1 MVKTRKTILPR
12 FRIALPGLGVIG
24 AVLVFLPAVV
34 ALTAPYLA
42 PYDPQAPDVSM
53 ILMPPSHTHLLGTD
67 ELGRDLLSR
76 MIFGSRISLSVGF
89 VSVGIM
95 LLIGV
100 TFGSVAGYY
109 GGWVDS
115 LTMRFVDIMLCLPT
129 FFLILAIIAFVSP
142 SIWAI
147 MAVIGATGW
156 MDVAR
161 LVRAEF
167 LSLKEREFTLAARAQ
182 GARDTTI
189 ILRHIL
195 PNALTPVFVAAV
207 LGVAGAILTES
218 ALSFLGLGVQ
228 PPTPSWGNIL
238 TSGKDVVVTA
248 WWVSLFPGLAILGT
262 VLGFNL
268 LGEALREG
276 L

>member
-1 MVKTRKTILPR
+1 MDDLPQPGPRARTNLGFGILGG
-12 FRIALPGLGVIG
+12 I
-24 AVLVFLPAVV
+24 LVFLPAIV
-34 ALTAPYLA
+34 AVSAQFLA
-42 PYDPQAPDVSM
+42 PYDPQTPDVTV
-53 ILMPPSHTHLLGTD
+53 ILMPPSPSHLLGTD
-67 ELGRDLLSR
+67 ELGRDLFSR
-76 MIFGSRISLSVGF
+76 LLYGSRISLSVGF

-95 LLIGV
+95 LIIGV
-100 TFGSVAGYY
+100 TLGSVSGYY

-115 LTMRFVDIMLCLPT
+115 LIMRFVDIMLCLPT
-129 FFLILAIIAFVSP
+129 FFLILAIIAFVTP
-142 SIWAI
+142 SILAI

-167 LSLKEREFTLAARAQ
+167 LTLKEREFTLAAKAQ
-182 GARDTTI
+182 GAPDLTI

-195 PNALTPVFVAAV
+195 PNALGPVFVAGV

-238 TSGKDVVVTA
+238 TSGKDVMVTA

-268 LGEALREG
+268 LGESLREG